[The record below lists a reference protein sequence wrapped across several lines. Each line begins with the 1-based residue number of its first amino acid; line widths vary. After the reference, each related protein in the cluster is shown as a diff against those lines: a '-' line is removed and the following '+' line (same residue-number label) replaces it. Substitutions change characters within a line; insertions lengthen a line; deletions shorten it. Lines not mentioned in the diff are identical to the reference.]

1 MGRKTALRCSSSDQ
15 AQIGEK
21 TIWPFTQCLP
31 QDGLNGDAPAAEEEA
46 EAVSLDLT
54 KKKKKKKKARAEELE
69 DLEEP
74 EEGNGAEAEGDGG
87 RRHAGLPWDGTDRD
101 YSYEELLG
109 EFGALRLTG
118 AGCVELPGKLVVM
131 RTLQNCWTGTDH
143 CYSCKEL
150 LGAPP
155 GSLRARGSSGL
166 CYESCCVCF
175 VHTIFSNCTPRL

>member
-1 MGRKTALRCSSSDQ
+1 MERKTALRCSSLNQ
-15 AQIGEK
+15 AQIGEER
-21 TIWPFTQCLP
+21 ILLFTQCLP

-109 EFGALRLTG
+109 ELGALRLTG
-118 AGCVELPGKLVVM
+118 AGCVELLGKLAVVH
-131 RTLQNCWTGTDH
+131 TLQ
-143 CYSCKEL
+143 S
-150 LGAPP
+150 
-155 GSLRARGSSGL
+155 
-166 CYESCCVCF
+166 
-175 VHTIFSNCTPRL
+175 